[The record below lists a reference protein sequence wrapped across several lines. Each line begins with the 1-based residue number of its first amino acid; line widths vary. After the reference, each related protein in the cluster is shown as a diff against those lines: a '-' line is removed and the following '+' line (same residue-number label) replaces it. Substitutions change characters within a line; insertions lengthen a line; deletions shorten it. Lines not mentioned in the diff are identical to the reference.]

1 MATPPR
7 RVPETDQVGDG
18 EQVSAN
24 SARITLGRV
33 FRTES
38 ANYLLLL
45 GTTLFL
51 VGFGLIMVLSASLI
65 ASYND
70 NDGFFGVFLR
80 QSMYA
85 MLAIPLMLIISRM
98 PARLFKTFTF
108 PVLIVACILQ
118 ALVVFTPLGVEIGG
132 NRNWLN
138 IGPIQ
143 FQPSEIIKLALVVW
157 LGIILSA
164 RSDRLNDV
172 KATLMPVFIV
182 GGVSIGLVLLG
193 GDLGTVLIM
202 AAILFG
208 ALFYAGVRLRILL
221 APLVVGA
228 VGLTLFAIS
237 SESRLKRISA
247 YMAGSCTDLDD
258 CWQTDHSNYALA
270 NGGIFGV
277 GIGNSTGKWGW
288 LPAADNDFIFAI
300 IGEELGLL
308 GAIVVLVL
316 FIVLA
321 IAFLRIIRAST
332 NDFARITTAGVMVW
346 VMVQA
351 LVNIA
356 VVLGLIPVLGVPL
369 PLISAGGTALV
380 STLIAIGFVLSFARD
395 QHPVEVDTHARSPK
409 LKR

>member
-1 MATPPR
+1 MAIPPR
-7 RVPETDQVGDG
+7 RVTEPTQLREGRPVT
-18 EQVSAN
+18 AN

-85 MLAIPLMLIISRM
+85 MLAIPLMLVISRM
-98 PARLFKTFTF
+98 PARIFKAFTF
-108 PVLIVACILQ
+108 PVLIVACFMQ

-164 RSDRLNDV
+164 RADRLNDV
-172 KATLMPVFIV
+172 KHTLVPVFLV
-182 GGVSIGLVLLG
+182 GGFSIGLVLLG

-208 ALFYAGVRLRILL
+208 ALFYAGVKLRVL
-221 APLVVGA
+221 AVPLVVGV
-228 VGLTLFAIS
+228 VGLTLFALS

-247 YMAGSCTDLDD
+247 YVAGSCTDLDD

-270 NGGIFGV
+270 NGGLFGV

-308 GAIVVLVL
+308 GAIVVLIL

-321 IAFLRIIRAST
+321 VAFLRVVRAAT
-332 NDFARITTAGVMVW
+332 TDFARITTASIMVW

-395 QHPVEVDTHARSPK
+395 QHPIEADQRARSPK